1 MLVKFHM
8 SDLTKTISYRG
19 AAGFLDLAD
28 EWDQLAGQ
36 GITNTPF
43 QTLAYQRAWWT
54 HLCPADSELLTIATR
69 NNDGKL
75 LGIGCFY
82 FHDGKIYFNGGIEE
96 TDYLDLIVGKDH
108 ADSVWRATI
117 RHLQDQEQ
125 DRLHTLDLYNIPETS
140 PSRAILRAIAE
151 EHEHN
156 FNESIIEVCPVIE
169 LLPSFDAYLET
180 LDSKQRRELNRKLR
194 RAEAA
199 DVITTIVGPADNI
212 QTEVDSFLD
221 LLQKSTFEKRD
232 WLNDDRRALF
242 HDVARHALQA
252 GTLQL
257 MFTSIEGRRA
267 AALFNFDYDDRIW
280 VYNSGLD
287 PAAFSA
293 LSPGVVLTA
302 TAIEKAIALGRK
314 EFDFLRGN
322 EEYKYRFGAVDTN
335 IYRVQIEMRG
345 RRPENA

>member
-19 AAGFLDLAD
+19 AAGFLELAD

-54 HLCPADSELLTIATR
+54 HLCPVDSELLIVATR
-69 NNDGKL
+69 NSDDKL

-82 FHDGKIYFNGGIEE
+82 FHDGKIYFNGGVEE

-108 ADSVWRATI
+108 VDSVWRATI
-117 RHLQDQEQ
+117 RHLQEQ
-125 DRLHTLDLYNIPETS
+125 DRLHALHLYNIPEAS
-140 PSRAILRAIAE
+140 PSRAILRAVAE

-156 FNESIIEVCPVIE
+156 FDESIIEVCPVIE

-199 DVITTIVGPADNI
+199 DVVTTIVGPTDDI

-252 GTLQL
+252 GALQL

-267 AALFNFDYDDRIW
+267 AALFNFDYDGRIW

-302 TAIEKAIALGRK
+302 TAIEKAVALGRK

-335 IYRVQIEMRG
+335 IYRIRIETKG